1 MVFGVTIKR
10 NKGTPLTHMLDNQI
24 KVETPESISLLL
36 VPTGPIPRVLA
47 YSTDLIIRSVILSLI
62 AWGLSLLDEFGAG
75 FYLLIYFVLDWFY
88 CVLFE
93 MLHNGQTPG
102 KKTFNIQVVHDD
114 GTPLSWGASILRN
127 ILRAVDFMP
136 LAYIAGL
143 ISMVSNQ
150 QFKRLGDLAAGT
162 MVVYCPKQIQHNKIE
177 AIGSRPAPVPLAL
190 EEQQAIVAF
199 AERSQTLSPQR
210 QEELAQLLA
219 PLLNRSST
227 SKSEKVDYVENIKKI
242 ANGIVGQ
249 L

>member
-1 MVFGVTIKR
+1 
-10 NKGTPLTHMLDNQI
+10 MLDNQI

-36 VPTGPIPRVLA
+36 IPTGPIPRILA
-47 YSTDLIIRSVILSLI
+47 YSTDLLIRTLILALI
-62 AWGLSLLDEFGAG
+62 AWGISSLGEFGAG

-93 MLHNGQTPG
+93 MLNNGQTPG
-102 KKTFNIQVVHDD
+102 KKALDIQVVHDD

-127 ILRAVDFMP
+127 ILRAIDFMP
-136 LAYIAGL
+136 LAYITGL
-143 ISMVSNQ
+143 ISMVCNH

-162 MVVYCPKQIQHNKIE
+162 MVVYCAKHTQHNKIE
-177 AIGSRPAPVPLAL
+177 AIGARPSPIPLGL

-199 AERSQTLSPQR
+199 AERSQTLSTQR
-210 QEELAQLLA
+210 QQELAQILA
-219 PLLNRSST
+219 PLLNNGANNQ
-227 SKSEKVDYVENIKKI
+227 SKQTDNVENINKI